1 MFYFVEVMSL
11 QTTIT
16 NKSSQV
22 EELQSALEKNEV
34 ELKIQR
40 EQVKKLKTTIQ
51 EMEETRKTSSLV
63 LQDSSNIIPLS
74 GYNNYKLISYY

>member
-1 MFYFVEVMSL
+1 MFYFVEVITL

-22 EELQSALEKNEV
+22 EELQNALEKNEV

-40 EQVKKLKTTIQ
+40 EQVKKLKTTIRQ
-51 EMEETRKTSSLV
+51 MEETRKTSSLV
-63 LQDSSNIIPLS
+63 LQDSIDIPLS
-74 GYNNYKLISYY
+74 GYNNTN